1 MDART
6 LALAAALV
14 LALAGCTGAP
24 VAEPTAAAPSVEPT
38 PSAAA
43 ATPAVFT
50 QPDDCG
56 AGILPESRLAALDD
70 LGLVLLG
77 GPGGKYGTDYSADP
91 TPEEQLGG
99 VSCIWGFDA
108 SDISSIT
115 ISVAP
120 LSADTRLQA
129 LDDFATQGLV
139 EELTDT
145 TATYTQVGGDDEPTI
160 TNVLRDDSWISVLST
175 VGGDENAAESLTIAD
190 EVAATVY
197 VTG

>member
-6 LALAAALV
+6 LAPAAALALV
-14 LALAGCTGAP
+14 LAGCTGTPP
-24 VAEPTAAAPSVEPT
+24 VEPPATSPTAEPT

-43 ATPAVFT
+43 PAFT
-50 QPDDCG
+50 QPDDC
-56 AGILPESRLAALDD
+56 ATGILPASRLATFDD

-99 VSCIWGFDA
+99 ISCIWGFDA

-115 ISVAP
+115 VSVAP
-120 LSADTRLQA
+120 LTADTRLQA
-129 LDDFATQGLV
+129 LDQFATQGLD
-139 EELTDT
+139 EELTDD
-145 TATYTQVGGDDEPTI
+145 TAVYAQTGSDDEPSI
-160 TNVLRDDSWISVLST
+160 TNVLRDDSWISVLTT
-175 VGGDENAAESLTIAD
+175 VGGNDYAADALVIAE

-197 VTG
+197 VTP